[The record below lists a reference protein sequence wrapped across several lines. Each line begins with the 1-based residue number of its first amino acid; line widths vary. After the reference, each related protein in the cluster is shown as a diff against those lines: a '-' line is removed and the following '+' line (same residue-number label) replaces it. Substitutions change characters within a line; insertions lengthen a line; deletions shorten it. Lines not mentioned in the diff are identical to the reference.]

1 MLDLAL
7 HNIYYVHYI
16 NTQLEILY
24 IRMSELHF
32 FYVYIYF
39 SSMNNEMQNKQIN
52 LECNICL
59 CYGISIEAKTP

>member
-1 MLDLAL
+1 MAL
-7 HNIYYVHYI
+7 HNIYYVVNYI

-52 LECNICL
+52 LECNIYL
-59 CYGISIEAKTP
+59 CYGVCIEAKIP